1 MRTIVRDGVAR
12 VLGQELCLAEG
23 GTKSGIFNA
32 ELVYKGTTLLP
43 TAICLI
49 SGSKGGVQQLRA
61 RLEGFNVLISALPK
75 SPLSLSI
82 LFCTL
87 AGTQS
92 AAACGTG
99 RR

>member
-1 MRTIVRDGVAR
+1 M
-12 VLGQELCLAEG
+12 AEG

-61 RLEGFNVLISALPK
+61 RLEGFNVSD
-75 SPLSLSI
+75 S
-82 LFCTL
+82 
-87 AGTQS
+87 
-92 AAACGTG
+92 
-99 RR
+99 R